1 MSRRTDIFKRM
12 VDILEWEQQPEK
24 REQRFRRMVESLP
37 TAEQRKQREAAQEEI
52 RLRRE
57 LAKVGLTK
65 EQFDENVR
73 EFVRKFSR

>member
-1 MSRRTDIFKRM
+1 MSRRKDIFKRI

-24 REQRFRRMVESLP
+24 REQRFRRMAESLP
-37 TAEQRKQREAAQEEI
+37 TAEQRKQREAAREEI

-57 LAKVGLTK
+57 LAKVGLTQ